1 MFKITNLI
9 NKPIENKKGNAQYIL
24 DIYMNAP
31 LDWGTN
37 FELLANIDYGMLS
50 ATHIRLSSDLGVV

>member
-9 NKPIENKKGNAQYIL
+9 NKPIENKKAMHN
-24 DIYMNAP
+24 IYLTYTWMH
-31 LDWGTN
+31 LLIGER